1 MNATSAL
8 TCAAL
13 DSDRYSDAIGQA
25 FAAAEPLIRVVS
37 KWPQVCT
44 PAYVVVVA
52 LAGQT
57 LRQLVVSD
65 LPRDQWPAPFDDV
78 AQGKAALTART
89 GLPSRTVL
97 QDRQDLLQP
106 GDPRWFGSALDPASG
121 LVVAASG
128 GPDDVDELIS
138 RTVLELIRTPAILR
152 AREEILAR
160 GPEHTTFDQ
169 I

>member
-1 MNATSAL
+1 MW
-8 TCAAL
+8 
-13 DSDRYSDAIGQA
+13 DSDRFSDAIVQA
-25 FAAAEPLIRVVS
+25 FVAIEPLIRAVS
-37 KWPQVCT
+37 QWPRVST

-52 LAGQT
+52 RGDQT

-65 LPRDQWPAPFDDV
+65 LARDQWPAPFDVV
-78 AQGKAALTART
+78 AQGKAAMTART

-106 GDPRWFGSALDPASG
+106 GDPRWFGSVVDSVSG
-121 LVVAASG
+121 LIVAASG

-160 GPEHTTFDQ
+160 GPEQTTFDLN
-169 I
+169 

>member
-1 MNATSAL
+1 MS
-8 TCAAL
+8 
-13 DSDRYSDAIGQA
+13 DSDRFSEAISQA
-25 FAAAEPLIRVVS
+25 FVAIEPLIRAVS
-37 KWPQVCT
+37 QWPRVCT
-44 PAYVVVVA
+44 PAYVVVVV
-52 LAGQT
+52 LAGRT

-65 LPRDQWPAPFDDV
+65 LLRDQWPAPFDDV

-89 GLPSRTVL
+89 GLPSRVVL
-97 QDRQDLLQP
+97 QDRQDLLRP

-138 RTVLELIRTPAILR
+138 RTVLDLIRTPAILR

-160 GPEHTTFDQ
+160 GPDRTMFDL